1 MEKSR
6 VRIIKV
12 FTGFV
17 LLLSI
22 TAAVIKLR
30 SYCHISTRIG
40 GYNVISKE
48 ITINKENGEVKRI
61 DLNTTDVYTTLENN
75 LWIIGDGISELV
87 IGEEVKSLD
96 ADNLSLVFKGGKWY
110 TR

>member
-1 MEKSR
+1 MKKTITET
-6 VRIIKV
+6 VKV
-12 FTGFV
+12 LLGFV
-17 LLLSI
+17 LLLLV
-22 TAAVIKLR
+22 TAAVIKVK

-40 GYNVISKE
+40 GYDVISKE

-96 ADNLSLVFKGGKWY
+96 ADNLSLVFKGGQWC